1 MALKT
6 DIRGMSHV
14 YPDYFVVGREKVREY
29 AKAIK
34 AEDPAS
40 FDEKAAADLGYDN
53 LVAPLTFVSTLALL
67 VQQHFFSVVD
77 VGVETMQI
85 VQVDQKF
92 VFHKPVLAGD
102 KLWARMDV
110 HSVDERFGAD
120 IVVTRNILHQRRRRD
135 GPGGVHH
142 DDGSPGRRL
151 DPGQVGSRDRA
162 GHATGGRR
170 AVRGGSGG
178 SSGGGRQAVRGRS
191 SGLVPKHLRRC
202 TLGPRGFPT

>member
-14 YPDYFVVGREKVREY
+14 YPDYFIVGREKVREY
-29 AKAIK
+29 AKAVK
-34 AEDPAS
+34 VEDAAS
-40 FDEKAAADLGYDN
+40 YDEKAAADLGYDN

-67 VQQHFFSVVD
+67 VQQHFFTVVD

-120 IVVTRNILHQRRRRD
+120 IVVTRNILTN
-135 GPGGVHH
+135 
-142 DDGSPGRRL
+142 DDGEMVLEAFTTMMGHQAEHSVGVKW
-151 DPGQVGSRDRA
+151 DPETGQVMRKAA
-162 GHATGGRR
+162 GE
-170 AVRGGSGG
+170 
-178 SSGGGRQAVRGRS
+178 
-191 SGLVPKHLRRC
+191 
-202 TLGPRGFPT
+202 